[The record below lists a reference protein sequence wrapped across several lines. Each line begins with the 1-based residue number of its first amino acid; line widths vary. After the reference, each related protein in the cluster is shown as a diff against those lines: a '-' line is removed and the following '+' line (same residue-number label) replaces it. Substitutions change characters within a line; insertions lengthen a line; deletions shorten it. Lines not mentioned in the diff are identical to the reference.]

1 MKIRADFVTNS
12 SSVSYIITMHQET
25 AEKFKGLFCDFDKNS
40 GKSRIFDFLKAQLLK
55 SEFIVK
61 PFGNVYYKV
70 FTFHK
75 GKDMKL
81 FGKPSAEYDFGSMSE
96 EELLKYIYGEYFFH
110 KKIEIIEGFAAV
122 QMPISVQK
130 NSDVV

>member
-25 AEKFKGLFCDFDKNS
+25 AEKFKGLFCDYDQTT
-40 GKSRIFDFLKAQLLK
+40 GKSRIFDFLKAQLLTG
-55 SEFIVK
+55 EFIVK
-61 PFGNVYYKV
+61 PFGNVYYKI

-75 GKDMKL
+75 AKDMKL
-81 FGKPSAEYDFGSMSE
+81 FGKVLAEYDFGAMTD

-110 KKIEIIEGFAAV
+110 QKIDVIEGFGIA
-122 QMPISVQK
+122 PIPVKVQK
-130 NSDVV
+130 SPDVV

>member
-25 AEKFKGLFCDFDKNS
+25 AEKFKGLFCDYDKS
-40 GKSRIFDFLKAQLLK
+40 TGKSRIFDFLKEQLRG

-75 GKDMKL
+75 AKDMKL
-81 FGKPSAEYDFGSMSE
+81 FGKPSGEYDFGSMND

-110 KKIEIIEGFAAV
+110 QKIDGIEGFAIT
-122 QMPISVQK
+122 QMPIKVQK
-130 NSDVV
+130 SPDVV